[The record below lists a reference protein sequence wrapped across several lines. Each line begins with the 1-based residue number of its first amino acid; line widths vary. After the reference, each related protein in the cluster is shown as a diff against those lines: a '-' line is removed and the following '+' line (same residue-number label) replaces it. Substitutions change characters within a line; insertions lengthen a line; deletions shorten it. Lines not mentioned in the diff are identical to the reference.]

1 MVGPL
6 PPGKPRTDARSR
18 STMGVVRT
26 RADLAEFLKAR
37 RAALRPS
44 DVGLPDGVRRRT
56 AGLRREEV
64 AMIAGVSVSWYT
76 WLEQGRPINA
86 SLDVLEALARA
97 LRLDPV
103 EHDHLLELA
112 GHPLRRPIEPGRDRA
127 PSAIVRLLHVVE
139 PAPAYAL
146 GPRWDMLAW
155 NRPFAKLFP
164 AIETLPV
171 EERNLVWILFAN
183 ESARRLKGEWESE
196 ARHTLSQFRAETVPL
211 REDPAVAGL
220 VERLLEVS
228 TEFREWWPRHDVT
241 GFKAHRR
248 VFHHPVAGRLEF
260 QTQQLVSAGEPDV
273 RIVVHLPIDNDD
285 SAGRL
290 AAVE

>member
-1 MVGPL
+1 MVGPP
-6 PPGKPRTDARSR
+6 PPGSSRRVPSPRC
-18 STMGVVRT
+18 TMVDVRK

-37 RAALRPS
+37 RAALHPS
-44 DVGLPDGVRRRT
+44 DVGLPQGVRRRT

-127 PSAIVRLLHVVE
+127 PSSVVRLLRVVE

-155 NRPFAKLFP
+155 NPPFAKLFP
-164 AIETLPV
+164 DIEMLPD

-211 REDPAVAGL
+211 RDDPAVARL
-220 VERLLEVS
+220 VERLLDVS
-228 TEFREWWPRHDVT
+228 AEFREWWPRHDVA

-273 RIVVHLPIDNDD
+273 RIVVHLPIDDDD
-285 SAGRL
+285 SADRL
-290 AAVE
+290 AGAE